1 MENLFNISRIAA
13 TKSQAN
19 QLADEAISI
28 IDRLG
33 DPGYKKDPR
42 FLAIMDMNEFYDSE
56 DAAGKV
62 AGRIEVFYQ
71 QKQVKENPRELARKA
86 FEIGA
91 NVNSNGFRLI
101 NELNIV
107 AHSKL
112 GEIVNDLSTMNT
124 SKYEYCLDKRV
135 AEWAKNNSFK
145 LQAAQLFR
153 LILESL
159 ADHKMIFSLEDF
171 FSANAP
177 IVLSFYAYNPSLIA
191 KVSEHVHK
199 SFNSYISKSHPHGS
213 YDTEQLRR
221 DVQAVIGK
229 NRGVPWH
236 LSLFI
241 DNNGKEHSLAELL
254 IADFTAHLKSG
265 DKEAICILLGRIN
278 ILKNSRARVEG
289 AFAYKDTKDL
299 GLDRNSVF
307 KELEEY
313 SSDSD
318 KHIRNISAP
327 SAVTSSEAYHQNSV
341 SDTSIALDEDL
352 FSNSATSLN
361 GILASKV
368 SVLSAGLIEMIKKTN
383 SNQAPMMYNR
393 LLFWQTDLQAASALV
408 QRKIDTWKHINEY
421 EKNLR
426 SVHQYTA
433 TNLEIILNRSYQGVR
448 GAAFKE
454 NGPKELITISIEFD
468 ISDNIVERRKKDLH
482 GEDFGLPKKLKIFKL
497 KDIVVTPNWS
507 ALSRIGLMDDKSA
520 IAYVVK
526 DISIG
531 DTTLYMSDVSLFSK
545 DQEIM
550 IVSHD
555 DTYSSTS
562 GEVGEETGLY
572 IKSITNNGSEL
583 QLKSGVKNPWYIKRK
598 PFVMSKSL
606 MSSFN
611 IPDRIADVG
620 QQDKD
625 TVSENRKNT
634 LRDPR
639 IQERLSTLSSEWVN
653 SHNDTDTSIIA
664 DTIRDEISDRP
675 DLWHYITRGMMKSK
689 DKADQ
694 WEKANKPQY
703 DSFLLMYSELSD
715 YTKNKISVIQNKL
728 DLTDEALQCFD
739 TIGFFTIQDKVS
751 SLRESLT
758 NADPE
763 SKANTEALIL
773 EYLNYSFVFK
783 VLFSG
788 LESSE
793 FKNENDGVRL
803 VSWLDRAAKNICQK
817 SEINYLLD
825 DSDINNIKTK
835 VMNTLNSMP
844 DLRVIDLGASLV
856 RGIEESTNETGC
868 RTFIK
873 NFSEKVSKYD
883 TSNPAIQEVITML
896 VGKCPLPAPAQA
908 PAQAPAPAPKKGK
921 TASSDRQEYI
931 PSKNENISY
940 WLKDIGRRTYIG

>member
-1 MENLFNISRIAA
+1 MSF
-13 TKSQAN
+13 TK
-19 QLADEAISI
+19 
-28 IDRLG
+28 
-33 DPGYKKDPR
+33 
-42 FLAIMDMNEFYDSE
+42 

-62 AGRIEVFYQ
+62 AGRLEVFYQ
-71 QKQVKENPRELARKA
+71 QKQVKESPRELARKA

-124 SKYEYCLDKRV
+124 SKYKYCLDKRV
-135 AEWAKNNSFK
+135 GEWANDNSFK
-145 LQAAQLFR
+145 SQAAQLFK

-159 ADHKMIFSLEDF
+159 ADHKMVFSLEDF

-191 KVSEHVHK
+191 KMSEHVHK

-221 DVQAVIGK
+221 DVQAVIGN

-241 DNNGKEHSLAELL
+241 DNNGKEHSFAELL
-254 IADFTAHLKSG
+254 ISDFTAHLKSG
-265 DKEAICILLGRIN
+265 DKEAMCILLGRIN
-278 ILKNSRARVEG
+278 ILKNNRARVEG
-289 AFAYKDTKDL
+289 ALVDKNTNDL
-299 GLDRNSVF
+299 GLNNNPIPKD
-307 KELEEY
+307 LEEY
-313 SSDSD
+313 SSDSGN
-318 KHIRNISAP
+318 HIRNIPVP

-383 SNQAPMMYNR
+383 SAQAPMMYNR
-393 LLFWQTDLQAASALV
+393 LLFWQTDLQAAAALV

-433 TNLEIILNRSYQGVR
+433 TNLEIILNRSYQGATR
-448 GAAFKE
+448 KAAFKE
-454 NGPKELITISIEFD
+454 NGPKKLITISIEFD

-497 KDIVVTPNWS
+497 KDIVVTRNWS

-520 IAYVVK
+520 IASVVK

-531 DTTLYMSDVSLFSK
+531 DTTLYMSDVSLFSE

-572 IKSITNNGSEL
+572 IKGITEVLNTEGTTEVLNTEDTTKVKEKEFQL
-583 QLKSGVKNPWYIKRK
+583 QLKSPVKHNWPNIRK

-611 IPDRIADVG
+611 IPYMIADVG
-620 QQDKD
+620 EQDKAS
-625 TVSENRKNT
+625 VSVNRKNT

-653 SHNDTDTSIIA
+653 SQDDTDISIIA

-675 DLWHYITRGMMKSK
+675 DLWRYITRGMMKST
-689 DKADQ
+689 DKAHL
-694 WEKANKPQY
+694 WEEANEPQY
-703 DSFLLMYSELSD
+703 NSFISMYSELSD

-728 DLTDEALQCFD
+728 GLTDEALQCFD
-739 TIGFFTIQDKVS
+739 TIGFFTIQDKVN
-751 SLRESLT
+751 SLIESLK

-763 SKANTEALIL
+763 SKANIEALIL
-773 EYLNYSFVFK
+773 EYSEYSLVFK

-793 FKNENDGVRL
+793 FKNKNDGVRL
-803 VSWLDRAAKNICQK
+803 VSWLDRAAKKICQK
-817 SEINYLLD
+817 PEISYLLD
-825 DSDINNIKTK
+825 DSDMNNIKTK
-835 VMNTLNSMP
+835 VMLTLNSMP

-868 RTFIK
+868 RTFIN
-873 NFSEKVSKYD
+873 NFSEEVSAKYD
-883 TSNPAIQEVITML
+883 TSNPEIQEVITML
-896 VGKCPLPAPAQA
+896 VGKCPLPAQAPALAPAPAPAPAQA
-908 PAQAPAPAPKKGK
+908 PAPAPAQAPAPKKGK